1 MRIKPGYIV
10 LTAAGV
16 ALGLQVVLI
25 RQRDHEERMA
35 KKDRRKRALGYALF
49 GATVALGLTSRN
61 RLKIEIKDN

>member
-1 MRIKPGYIV
+1 MFDIFMDLVERN
-10 LTAAGV
+10 
-16 ALGLQVVLI
+16 

>member
-1 MRIKPGYIV
+1 
-10 LTAAGV
+10 
-16 ALGLQVVLI
+16 
-25 RQRDHEERMA
+25 MA

>member
-1 MRIKPGYIV
+1 MFDSFMDLVERN
-10 LTAAGV
+10 
-16 ALGLQVVLI
+16 